1 MIGGV
6 PNLLNGNGWGTMNP
20 LRKGQIHT
28 FILPP
33 GGYRIAVQSTR
44 DRDQSRA
51 WYGENSGDW
60 LPVVVTEGETVYLS
74 YRGDELSR

>member
-1 MIGGV
+1 MVGGI
-6 PNLLNGNGWGTMNP
+6 PNILNGNKWGAMNP
-20 LRKGQIHT
+20 LRKGQVHT

-44 DRDQSRA
+44 DRDQSRS
-51 WYGENSGDW
+51 WYGEESGTW

-74 YRGDELSR
+74 YRSDELSR